1 MYAVSIDDGTEAVV
15 EEPSVLTLTR
25 DNPIVSRTVRIRG
38 LEDDDTADVDFY
50 VHFQLIPL
58 PDEVP

>member
-1 MYAVSIDDGTEAVV
+1 M
-15 EEPSVLTLTR
+15 LTFTR
-25 DNPIVSRTVRIRG
+25 DNALVPRTVRIRG